1 MSESL
6 TAEQHVRIHAV
17 QLALSYFNSPMSP
30 STGKD
35 FFEIVEAMYLF
46 IKGEVNE

>member
-1 MSESL
+1 MSDSL
-6 TAEQHVRIHAV
+6 TAEQHIRIHAV
-17 QLALSYFNSPMSP
+17 QLALSYFNMNP

-46 IKGEVNE
+46 IKGVTNE